1 MANSFLTTDWLAM
14 DAVEHLT
21 SKLVVAKYFN
31 SDYSGQFK
39 LKYPVADTIRVQYP
53 DQGAIRNGLTFTP
66 EALKTR
72 YTTVVIDEPFGSDF
86 ELDSVEAVLSAPRGD
101 EQFRKMYM
109 TPRVDKIAQEI
120 DSRCALYAYQHA
132 ASLVGV
138 LGTNP
143 ASFDACS
150 GAALEIM
157 TQLGA
162 PEADRAM
169 LLPPAAARGL
179 KAASLGQFNPSADIS
194 KMFRQGIIGT
204 VDGFDVYNSMSLY
217 RHTAGTWAFAVTI
230 TTAPA
235 NGAST
240 LAVTCTTGDTFK
252 KGDKFAI
259 AAVLPVHPMTK
270 RTFGTATK
278 TFTVTA
284 AATGASSAATLSISP
299 AIYYEG
305 PHQNVDAQPA
315 ASAAL
320 TLWPG
325 TPSPNGKAGTIGLAI
340 QRNAF
345 ALVGVELDK
354 LDVTICKTSRDPDSG
369 IPIRFS
375 HGSDFKESKKG
386 SRYDTCVGMGEF
398 YNDSCAVAIACA

>member
-1 MANSFLTTDWLAM
+1 MANAFLTTDWLAM

-31 SDYSGQFK
+31 SDWSGQFK

-72 YTTVVIDEPFGSDF
+72 YTTVAIDEPFGSDF
-86 ELDSVEAVLSAPRGD
+86 ELDSIEQVLSAPRGD
-101 EQFRKMYM
+101 DQFRKMHM
-109 TPRVDKIAQEI
+109 IPRVDKIAQEI

-217 RHTAGTWAFAVTI
+217 RHTAGTWAGAVTI

-235 NGAST
+235 NGATT
-240 LAVTCTTGDTFK
+240 LSLTCTTGDTFK
-252 KGDKFAI
+252 KGDKIAI
-259 AAVLPVHPMTK
+259 ASVLPVHPMTK
-270 RTFGTATK
+270 RAFGTATK

-284 AATGASSAATLSISP
+284 AATGASSAATVSISP

-305 PHQNVDAQPA
+305 PHQNVDSQPA

-325 TPSPNGKAGTIGLAI
+325 TPSPNGKTGTIGLAM

-354 LDVTICKTSRDPDSG
+354 LDVTICKVSRDPDSG

-386 SRYDTCVGMGEF
+386 NRYDTCIGFGEF

>member
-1 MANSFLTTDWLAM
+1 MANAFLTTDWLAM
-14 DAVEHLT
+14 DPVEHLT

-31 SDYSGQFK
+31 SDWSGQFK
-39 LKYPVADTIRVQYP
+39 LKYPVADTIRVQFP

-72 YTTVVIDEPFGSDF
+72 YTTVAIDEPFGSDF
-86 ELDSVEAVLSAPRGD
+86 ELDSIEQVLSAPRGD
-101 EQFRKMYM
+101 ETFRKMYM
-109 TPRVDKIAQEI
+109 IPRVDKIAQEI

-179 KAASLGQFNPSADIS
+179 RASITGNFNPQADVT
-194 KMFRQGIIGT
+194 KAFRQGILGQ

-217 RHTAGTWAFAVTI
+217 RHTAGTWAGAVTI

-240 LAVTCTTGDTFK
+240 LSLTCTTGDTFK
-252 KGDKFAI
+252 KGDKIAI
-259 AAVLPVHPMTK
+259 ASVLPVHPMTK

-284 AATGASSAATLSISP
+284 AATGASSAATVSISP

-305 PHQNVDAQPA
+305 PHQNVDSQPA

-325 TPSPNGKAGTIGLAI
+325 TPSPNGKVGTIGLAM

-354 LDVTICKTSRDPDSG
+354 LDVTICKVSRDPDSG

-375 HGSDFKESKKG
+375 HGSDFNESKKG
-386 SRYDTCVGMGEF
+386 NRYDTCIGFGEF

>member
-66 EALKTR
+66 EALKPR

-315 ASAAL
+315 ASAPL

-325 TPSPNGKAGTIGLAI
+325 TPSPNGKPGTIGLAI